1 MSSPSLLE
9 RLFIA
14 VFGTAGR
21 NFVTRVT
28 DSVSQASNRLSDFVY
43 VRMFGLPFIVLGAR
57 QTGKTTLIEWLRRNV
72 TALGEFNPA
81 PTAPGGDP
89 VGSFNAHIGDERIRL
104 KPTRDVGG
112 EYSMWETDWTE
123 LFRETTPR
131 GLIFL
136 IDHTDV
142 LTHKDAL
149 NFVLN
154 LIEEEEAA
162 RRNLRS
168 FLLLVNKSDLWQAGM
183 PLDKLMLPYSNEIK
197 RLNNQAARLG
207 YRVKIQSVSVINGTG
222 VDDAMRAFFN
232 TIRPLPRPGVS

>member
-21 NFVTRVT
+21 DFITRVT
-28 DSVSQASNRLSDFVY
+28 DSVSRTSNRLSDFVY

-72 TALGEFNPA
+72 TVLGEFNPE
-81 PTAPGGDP
+81 PTAPGGDA
-89 VGSFNAHIGDERIRL
+89 VGPFTAHVGDEAMRL

-112 EYSMWETDWTE
+112 EYDMWETDWTE

-131 GLIFL
+131 GLIFMV
-136 IDHTDV
+136 DHTDV

-162 RRNLRS
+162 RRHLKS
-168 FLLLVNKSDLWQAGM
+168 FVLLVNKSDLWQATTA
-183 PLDKLMLPYSNEIK
+183 LDKLMLPYSNEVK
-197 RLNNQAARLG
+197 RLYNQAARLG
-207 YRVKIQSVSVINGTG
+207 YKVSIQSVSVINGTG

-232 TIRPLPRPGVS
+232 AIRPVPKQ